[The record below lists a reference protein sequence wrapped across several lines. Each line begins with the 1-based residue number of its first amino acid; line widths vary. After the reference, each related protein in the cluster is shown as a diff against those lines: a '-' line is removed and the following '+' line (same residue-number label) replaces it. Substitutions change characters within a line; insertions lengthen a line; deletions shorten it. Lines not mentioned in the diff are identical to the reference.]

1 MQMIAAV
8 LRRTDD
14 LGAWLPHLGLRILLA
29 WEYGEAG
36 LEKLRG
42 ANWFAQV
49 EFPFPFSVLP
59 PEAAWALATWTE
71 LTGAALLL
79 IGLATRATSAAL
91 IVLTVVAIAAVHWPD
106 QWMTL
111 ADLARGYAITD
122 HGFGNFKLPL
132 LFIVMLV
139 PLLLQGAGK
148 ASVDHW
154 LRRRYLP

>member
-42 ANWFAQV
+42 ANWSAQV
-49 EFPFPFSVLP
+49 EFPFPFRGLP

>member
-1 MQMIAAV
+1 MIAAV

-148 ASVDHW
+148 ASVDHG
-154 LRRRYLP
+154 LRRR

>member
-1 MQMIAAV
+1 MQVIAAA

-14 LGAWLPHLGLRILLA
+14 LGAWLPHLGLRVLLA
-29 WEYGEAG
+29 WEFGEAG
-36 LEKLRG
+36 FEKLHG
-42 ANWFAQV
+42 ANWFAQL

-59 PEAAWALATWTE
+59 AEAAWALATWTE
-71 LTGAALLL
+71 LAGAALLL
-79 IGLATRATSAAL
+79 VGLATRATSAAL

-106 QWMTL
+106 QWMSL
-111 ADLARGYAITD
+111 AELARGYAITD
-122 HGFGNFKLPL
+122 RGFGNYKLPL

>member
-1 MQMIAAV
+1 MHVIAAA

-14 LGAWLPHLGLRILLA
+14 LGAWLPQLGLRVLLA
-29 WEYGEAG
+29 WEFGEAG
-36 LEKLRG
+36 FEKLRG
-42 ANWFAQV
+42 ANWFAQL

-59 PEAAWALATWTE
+59 VEAAWALATWTE
-71 LTGAALLL
+71 LAGAALLL
-79 IGLATRATSAAL
+79 VGLATRATSAAL

-122 HGFGNFKLPL
+122 RGFGNYKLPL
-132 LFIVMLV
+132 LFIVMLL